1 MWVWPQVQW
10 ATGMA
15 NDQRLFVTVSSPLGS
30 LMASKNQAVGQMNF
44 QTEVT
49 GRTVRNTTV
58 HYASKKYFYCLEV
71 TAVTFQKVFT
81 GCVLGTTTTSLEASG
96 SLWTLASSTKALKSH
111 RESWRKD
118 RKSSTALWAVLR
130 YLLCFQSH
138 GFWWCYWKLWG
149 DRCWEWQT
157 YFRCFITLWI
167 YSSPLYLVYL
177 FKNVMLN
184 LDFSCVKTHFSFNIF
199 MWLTIFK
206 ISTKI
211 LSHEK

>member
-49 GRTVRNTTV
+49 GRTVRNTTI

-96 SLWTLASSTKALKSH
+96 SLWTLASSTKALRSH

-138 GFWWCYWKLWG
+138 RFWWCYWKLWG
-149 DRCWEWQT
+149 DRLMLGMTDLLQMLH
-157 YFRCFITLWI
+157 YFVNIQFTSLSRLPFQKCHVKFGFLLCKDAFFI
-167 YSSPLYLVYL
+167 
-177 FKNVMLN
+177 
-184 LDFSCVKTHFSFNIF
+184 
-199 MWLTIFK
+199 
-206 ISTKI
+206 
-211 LSHEK
+211 